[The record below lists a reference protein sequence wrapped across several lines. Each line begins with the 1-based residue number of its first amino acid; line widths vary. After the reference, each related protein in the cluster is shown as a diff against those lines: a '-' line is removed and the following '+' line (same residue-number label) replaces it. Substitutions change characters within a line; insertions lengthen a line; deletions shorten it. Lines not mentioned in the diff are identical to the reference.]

1 MSEGTYRPSGRRAAD
16 IAADVEAAVASGRA
30 ATGMVL
36 PSVRSLASELGVAT
50 GTVAAAYRL
59 LAERGIVEGNRRA
72 GTRILGR
79 PTHLSGRGGASVP
92 DGVVDLASGNPDP
105 ALLAG
110 LGSALAGVALATA
123 AEQPVVYGGPMVSS
137 ALQTIAE
144 EWFSADGISLGAVT
158 VVGGAMRAVERA
170 LQSHVRPGMRV
181 AVEDP
186 GYPGLLDLVSILGL
200 IADPVALDDEGLV
213 PASLTSALDRGC
225 QAVVLTPRA
234 QNPTGAALS
243 LRRAAEIAGL
253 LEGRPGVMVVE
264 AAHAGPVSG
273 AAAVSVAGLLGS
285 EDHRRSMVVRSCAK
299 FLSPDL
305 RIALVS
311 GDPTTVEAVER
322 REAVT
327 SGWVSQILQGLVA
340 EIWGDPVTTYALAEG
355 AACYAERRSALV
367 DALVGAGLSAHGVS
381 GLNVW
386 VPVADEGATVAG
398 MLDRGWAVAPG
409 SRFRVASRPG
419 VRITIATLDATDAQM
434 VATDLASCMGASGRT
449 RSG

>member
-1 MSEGTYRPSGRRAAD
+1 MSEGTYRPSGRRAAA

-30 ATGMVL
+30 ATGTLL
-36 PSVRSLASELGVAT
+36 PSVRSLASELGVAS

-59 LAERGIVEGNRRA
+59 LAERGVVDGNRRA

-79 PTHLSGRGGASVP
+79 PTQPAGRGGASVP
-92 DGVVDLASGNPDP
+92 ADVVDLASGNPAP
-105 ALLAG
+105 ELLAG
-110 LGSALAGVALATA
+110 LGSALAGVSLSIDPAH
-123 AEQPVVYGGPMVSS
+123 PVVYGGPAVSPELA
-137 ALQTIAE
+137 ALAE
-144 EWFSADGISLGAVT
+144 EWFAADRIALGAVT
-158 VVGGAMRAVERA
+158 VVGGALRAVERA

-200 IADPVALDDEGLV
+200 IADPVAVDDEGPIPEAL
-213 PASLTSALDRGC
+213 LSALGRGC

-234 QNPTGAALS
+234 QNPVGSALS
-243 LRRAAEIAGL
+243 PRRADDLATVLGP
-253 LEGRPGVMVVE
+253 RPGVLIVE
-264 AAHAGPVSG
+264 DDHAGPVSG
-273 AAAVSVAGLLGS
+273 AAALSVAGLLGGQS
-285 EDHRRSMVVRSCAK
+285 DRPSMVVRSCAK

-311 GDPTTVEAVER
+311 GDPSTVASIER

-327 SGWVSQILQGLVA
+327 AGWVSHILQAVVT
-340 EIWGDPVTTYALAEG
+340 EIWNDPLTPQALSDATERYRERRQALLEALA
-355 AACYAERRSALV
+355 S
-367 DALVGAGLSAHGVS
+367 VGLAAHGVS

-386 VPVADEGATVAG
+386 VPVADETATVAR
-398 MLDRGWAVAPG
+398 MSERGWAVAPG

-419 VRITIATLDATDAQM
+419 VRITIAALDAASAPT
-434 VATDLASCMGASGRT
+434 VANDLARSVQASGQT